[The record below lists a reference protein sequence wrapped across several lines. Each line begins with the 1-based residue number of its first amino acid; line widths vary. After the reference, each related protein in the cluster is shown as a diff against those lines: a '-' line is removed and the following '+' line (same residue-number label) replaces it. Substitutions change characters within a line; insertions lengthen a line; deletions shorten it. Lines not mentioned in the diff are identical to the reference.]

1 MPKTIVPRP
10 LMCTTREEQDLTLQ
24 VKEGVLPTGLS
35 GYVFALV
42 QVGSVN
48 NALPIP
54 KTLPDGSI
62 NPEFGT
68 PLMNGDGMLYRFD
81 FSNKGKV
88 VLTTRLMKTP
98 CYYADLALA
107 SGSKWNSLVGFRN
120 FGISRMNLILGFRN
134 QLNTAIVP
142 TWFKNAKAPFGLM
155 TYDVGR
161 HYAVDTKSME
171 LVTPIGSNKEWIPG
185 TPPALIQPFPMVQTT
200 AHPSFDPVT
209 RELFSV
215 NYTRSMLST
224 KHSDN
229 MTAVL
234 KSPLAPEA
242 EAALQTLLE
251 QEKNNPDSAAVV
263 QKIHDLFADFSERL
277 VHHTSF
283 LAKLWKAITWPFRAL
298 LGLFKWLVTLPVI
311 STLWKGISW
320 PFRKISG
327 FFQQEK
333 AKMDSPNRV
342 HLVRFDGEN
351 FQTWELQ
358 DQTGTSIRIDQC
370 MHQTAITRDYVVLV
384 DTSFKFSLDLLI
396 NNPFPHNDKIDQM
409 LRELTAIPMLPY
421 STCYLVRRSDLKPGA
436 TTVPCIKMPAPIPL
450 ETVHFSAEYENPN
463 NQITLLMVHN
473 SAVCMSEW
481 IRPYDNNQFT
491 GQPSPD
497 YLMGMFSIG
506 DMDISRLGKYTIDGQ
521 TGIMKDQ
528 AILYE
533 KGNTDAPEVGP
544 NTWGIALYTFR
555 DIISHTTPNSTIPY
569 MWFMSNGPD
578 PEMLTEFI
586 YNLYD
591 KYPNRIIPIEEVLKV
606 TERDIDFSLN
616 RLNTKTMKIDDHFQL
631 GKLEYIR
638 SLQFVP
644 RTSALTP
651 ADPAYY
657 TDGYIVCTLEVGVG
671 TVEGSADY
679 HNEIWVFD
687 AGKISSG
694 PVCKLTHPDMQ
705 FCFSLHSA
713 WMDRVDSYASPYY
726 IPVKKDYSEQ
736 IAKMQSTIEQ
746 SLFTEFFEKHVYPNF
761 PPRP

>member
-1 MPKTIVPRP
+1 MPENIVPRP
-10 LMCTTREEQDLTLQ
+10 LMCTTREEQDLTLE
-24 VKEGVLPTGLS
+24 VKEGVLPNDLV

-42 QVGSVN
+42 QAGSVN

-54 KTLPDGSI
+54 KTLPNGSI

-81 FSNKGKV
+81 FSTKGKV

-107 SGSKWNSLVGFRN
+107 QGTKWNGIAGFSN
-120 FGISRMNLILGFRN
+120 FGISRMNLLMGFRN

-142 TWFKNAKAPFGLM
+142 TWFKNAKAPYGLM

-161 HYAVDTKSME
+161 HYAVDTQSME
-171 LVTPIGSNKEWIPG
+171 LVTPIGSNKEWITG
-185 TPPALIQPFPMVQTT
+185 TPPEMVQPFPMVQTT

-215 NYTRSMLST
+215 NYTRSLIAAT
-224 KHSDN
+224 HSNN
-229 MTAVL
+229 MIAVL
-234 KSPLAPEA
+234 KSPLASEA
-242 EAALQTLLE
+242 EAALYNLLR
-251 QEKNNPDSAAVV
+251 KNKNSSDPKAVV
-263 QKIHDLFADFSERL
+263 QEIHNLFSSFHERL
-277 VHHTSF
+277 
-283 LAKLWKAITWPFRAL
+283 AKPKTIFQKIWNVITWPIRAIFAFL
-298 LGLFKWLVTLPVI
+298 SWLVTLPVI
-311 STLWKGISW
+311 STLWSIITW
-320 PFRKISG
+320 PIKKVAGLI
-327 FFQQEK
+327 QKEK
-333 AKMDSPNRV
+333 AKMDIPNRV

-351 FQTWELQ
+351 FHTWELQ
-358 DQTGTSIRIDQC
+358 DQDGTSIRIDQC
-370 MHQTAITRDYVVLV
+370 MHQTAIARDYVILV

-396 NNPFPHNDKIDQM
+396 NNPFPHNYDIDQM

-421 STCYLVRRSDLKPGA
+421 STCYLVRRRDLKPGA
-436 TTVPCIKMPAPIPL
+436 VTVPCIKMPAPIPL

-491 GQPSPD
+491 GQLSPD

-506 DMDISRLGKYTIDGQ
+506 DMDISRLGKYIIDGE

-528 AILYE
+528 AIVYE
-533 KGNTDAPEVGP
+533 KGDTDAPDVGP

-616 RLNTKTMKIDDHFQL
+616 RLNTKTMQIDDHFQL

-644 RTSALTP
+644 RSSSLKPTEP
-651 ADPAYY
+651 EYY

-679 HNEIWVFD
+679 HNEIWIFD
-687 AGKISSG
+687 AGKISTG

-713 WMDRVDSYASPYY
+713 WMDRVDAYDSPYF
-726 IPVKKDYSEQ
+726 ISVKKDYTEQ
-736 IAKMQSTIEQ
+736 IANVQIAEERK
-746 SLFTEFFEKHVYPNF
+746 LFTEFFEKHVYPNF
-761 PPRP
+761 PSRP